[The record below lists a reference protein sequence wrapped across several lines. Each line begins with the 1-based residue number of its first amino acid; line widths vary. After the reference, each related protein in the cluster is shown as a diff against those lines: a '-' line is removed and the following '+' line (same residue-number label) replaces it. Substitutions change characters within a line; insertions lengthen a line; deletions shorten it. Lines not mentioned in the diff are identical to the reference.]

1 MLNDKIEEKISN
13 KKTNQRKKK
22 DKKKKKNEHLICKE
36 KKIKGWNWKK
46 KIKKTILNKKNQKNE
61 N

>member
-46 KIKKTILNKKNQKNE
+46 KLKKLS
-61 N
+61 

>member
-1 MLNDKIEEKISN
+1 MIKL
-13 KKTNQRKKK
+13 KKKSQIKKLTKAKKK
-22 DKKKKKNEHLICKE
+22 DQKKKKNEHLICKE